1 MGLDEALSV
10 TAAVDIACSE
20 LHMVSEG
27 SLKAK
32 VLALCVQ
39 LHIDL
44 TTSEV

>member
-1 MGLDEALSV
+1 MGLDEGLSV
-10 TAAVDIACSE
+10 TAAVDTACSE

-39 LHIDL
+39 LHVSIDDP
-44 TTSEV
+44 